1 MSRVEFLSSA
11 QAAGILGVSVVR
23 VRQML
28 HEGVLAGELDQR
40 GSRTRWRVDSQS
52 VAEVLATRQTQ
63 GRSRLTLAGLD
74 ERLARLEADATSD
87 LDAAASSPG
96 DQVVTDALTLRAVAA
111 EQAYADAARSKV
123 IDHLL
128 AALQLAEE
136 ADAHRRA
143 AIEAAQT
150 ALGMRLIP
158 DDTSQLSDT
167 VSGVGSDPRLQG

>member
-1 MSRVEFLSSA
+1 MEYLSTA
-11 QAAGILGVSVVR
+11 QAADILGVSVVR

-28 HEGVLAGELDQR
+28 HEGVLVGELDQR
-40 GSRTRWRVDSQS
+40 GSRTRWRVDSHS
-52 VAEVLATRQTQ
+52 VAEVLATRRTQ

-74 ERLARLEADATSD
+74 ERLARLEADATSE

-96 DQVVTDALTLRAVAA
+96 GRIVPDALTLRAVAA

-167 VSGVGSDPRLQG
+167 VPGVGSDPRLQG